1 MNAVCHRC
9 GGAKA
14 GHLLPCPACRY
25 TPRSGERPI
34 AWLFSAAH
42 LDEDDL
48 ALAAQR
54 IIDGE
59 RPDPAPELLDTA
71 RQHVDARS
79 TKEDTP
85 LSNGTLL
92 AIGAGSLLLTP
103 LTGFAVWWGL
113 RTQQPRAAA
122 AALRI
127 TTPIAVALGVGWLGV
142 VALRLLG

>member
-1 MNAVCHRC
+1 M
-9 GGAKA
+9 
-14 GHLLPCPACRY
+14 
-25 TPRSGERPI
+25 
-34 AWLFSAAH
+34 
-42 LDEDDL
+42 

-59 RPDPAPELLDTA
+59 RPDPAPGLLNTA
-71 RQHVDARS
+71 RQHVDARN

-85 LSNGTLL
+85 LSNRSLL

-113 RTQQPRAAA
+113 RTQRPRAAA
-122 AALRI
+122 AALRV